1 MNIAKGKIVL
11 FVMLS
16 VLTLTATKAMSNT
29 MYMYQQNLV
38 FLDGAA
44 TDAAD
49 KLITNVKVFY
59 NPIAEQV
66 TVNFKLGK
74 QATVTIK
81 VMDALGNEVVNLLN
95 GRLDAGV
102 QNLSLAGNSKL
113 TSGVYFV
120 RVSSGTETII
130 KRISVR

>member
-16 VLTLTATKAMSNT
+16 VFTLSATKAMSNT
-29 MYMYQQNLV
+29 MHADFMQV
-38 FLDGAA
+38 TKVEPA
-44 TDAAD
+44 TTD
-49 KLITNVKVFY
+49 KLINNVKVFY
-59 NPIAEQV
+59 NPVAEQV

-95 GRLDAGV
+95 GRLDAGI
-102 QNLSLAGNSKL
+102 QNLSLDGNGKL
-113 TSGVYFV
+113 TAGVYFV